1 MSAIDFDMQVEKV
14 PNPRDDRIQ
23 VTMSGKFL
31 PYARWSNGVWR
42 FLLQCKKSLPQAT
55 AIR

>member
-42 FLLQCKKSLPQAT
+42 FLLQCKKACRRPP
-55 AIR
+55 R